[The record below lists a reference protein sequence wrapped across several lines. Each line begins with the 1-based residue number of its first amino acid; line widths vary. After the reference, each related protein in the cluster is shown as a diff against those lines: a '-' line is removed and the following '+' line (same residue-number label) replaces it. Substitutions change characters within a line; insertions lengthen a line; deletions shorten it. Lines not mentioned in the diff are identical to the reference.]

1 MNISKSLSVSVIAAI
16 MVITPRIAY
25 ADFKTEIINSC
36 TAYQKG
42 TDTSKINA
50 CKLYIDGFI
59 DAALL
64 TEEGTTKSKAMIQQS
79 QEQSD
84 YLKRAYQTRLLT
96 TSSLITNEDAHQFCI
111 PKEYDRQAIASSLA
125 KSLNINDLN
134 NLPLKQVLFNTLI
147 THFPC

>member
-64 TEEGTTKSKAMIQQS
+64 TEEGATKSKVIIQS

-111 PKEYDRQAIASSLA
+111 PKEYDRQTIASSLA

-147 THFPC
+147 TDFPC